1 MVVGTVADRVNL
13 AQSAAIHVGGLQPQ
27 AESVMSSIVSFSFN
41 SNQLRVVKDDDG
53 EAFFVAKDVA
63 TLLGYA
69 KPGNAISQHCANP
82 KYLKDMW
89 ALIQGQQNQSL
100 MIGIHAE
107 TVMIP
112 EPDVYRLVMR
122 SNLDSAVRFQD
133 WVFEEVLPQIRKTGF
148 YADLNQSL
156 TKRTPEEITKGLLDL
171 AKEVRRSLPKFAS
184 HASLVTDTCVF
195 VQKSAGQRTS
205 FDGTHDE
212 IAYGK
217 AMDARGLPGITI
229 DESDPI
235 TVTFD
240 WHANHAVP
248 DDVVGNLYAM
258 LARKCMAYRG
268 GSPKS
273 KPFVDGLDFET
284 ITGFGS
290 THEARDLANT
300 IAKMSREFLV
310 ERAIAA

>member
-1 MVVGTVADRVNL
+1 
-13 AQSAAIHVGGLQPQ
+13 
-27 AESVMSSIVSFSFN
+27 MSSIVPFSFE
-41 SNQLRVVKDDDG
+41 SNQLRVVESDG
-53 EAFFVAKDVA
+53 GEILFVGKDVCSV
-63 TLLGYA
+63 LGYA
-69 KPGNAISQHCANP
+69 NPNDAMKRHCKGVAKRYP
-82 KYLKDMW
+82 LSTDGGM
-89 ALIQGQQNQSL
+89 QNVRV
-100 MIGIHAE
+100 IA
-107 TVMIP
+107 
-112 EPDVYRLVMR
+112 EPDLYRLITR
-122 SNLDSAVRFQD
+122 SALPSAQLFEK
-133 WVFEEVLPQIRKTGF
+133 WVFDEVLPQIRKTGF

-184 HASLVTDTCVF
+184 HASLVTDACVF
-195 VQKSAGQRTS
+195 VQKSAGQRAS

-240 WHANHAVP
+240 WHTNHSVP
-248 DDVVGNLYAM
+248 EEVVGNLYAM
-258 LARKCMAYRG
+258 LARKCWAYRG

-310 ERAIAA
+310 EQAIAA